1 MKHIT
6 SKLLSLLL
14 TLAMLLSMIP
24 AAYAEGTEGT
34 TEGSTST
41 EKVVAEV
48 GETTA
53 TTETLNGSTTVTS
66 SNAAT
71 AVGDGSENNPYTLA
85 ELSAMTRDKY
95 IEAQ

>member
-41 EKVVAEV
+41 EKVVADRNAQRQHDRDEFER
-48 GETTA
+48 G
-53 TTETLNGSTTVTS
+53 NGGWRRQRKQSLH
-66 SNAAT
+66 
-71 AVGDGSENNPYTLA
+71 P
-85 ELSAMTRDKY
+85 R
-95 IEAQ
+95 